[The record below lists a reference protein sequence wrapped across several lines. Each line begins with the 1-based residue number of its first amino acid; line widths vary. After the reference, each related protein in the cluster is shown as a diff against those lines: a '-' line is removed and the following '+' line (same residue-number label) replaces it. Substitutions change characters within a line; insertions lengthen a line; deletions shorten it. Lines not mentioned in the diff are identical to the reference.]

1 MFRLIFRLPPAVQA
15 AINALM
21 QQLNLK
27 ADQIKV
33 ISYEAME
40 WPDGCLGVVH
50 MGMMCTQQIVPGFL
64 VILEAN
70 GVQYEFHT
78 NQDGSLVVPADGN
91 TPVVAPEAL
100 IKAASDALAKAL
112 SLDLADI
119 KF

>member
-1 MFRLIFRLPPAVQA
+1 MG
-15 AINALM
+15 
-21 QQLNLK
+21 QLNLT

-33 ISYEAME
+33 VNVQEME

-78 NQDGSLVVPADGN
+78 NQDGSLVVPADGK
-91 TPVVAPEAL
+91 TPVVAPDSPDQGRQRGAGQGAEPGPDRYQVRER
-100 IKAASDALAKAL
+100 AACRMAG
-112 SLDLADI
+112 
-119 KF
+119 